1 MVYVHWLYYLLVGA
15 AVIVLVNI
23 VFVLILVRASHAS
36 EHDSPH
42 DATDGPVNSS

>member
-23 VFVLILVRASHAS
+23 VFVLILVRAARNS
-36 EHDSPH
+36 EPEVRR
-42 DATDGPVNSS
+42 DATDRPA